1 MADSK
6 PLSLPPRTR
15 TRRTQAQRTAET
27 RARILA
33 ATVESILEVGLPR
46 TTAAEISRRSG
57 VTWGAAQHHF
67 GSKDGILG
75 AVLEDSFNRFAE
87 GLNAAFEALGEEAS
101 LDKRVDAFVDSAWE
115 HFGGTYYRATFEILL
130 EDSAARRAAASE
142 EGEGTTHWQGE
153 LLEAWTRI
161 WRQLFP
167 DLAVGSRRAKM
178 LQHFTI
184 STLSGLASM
193 QLLAGETNPF
203 IAEEL
208 GVLKRALAAELGS
221 GPAPSKTL

>member
-1 MADSK
+1 MAESK
-6 PLSLPPRTR
+6 PLRLPPRPR

-75 AVLEDSFNRFAE
+75 AVLEDSFNRFAD
-87 GLNAAFEALGEEAS
+87 GLNAAFDALGEEAS
-101 LDKRVDAFVDSAWE
+101 LHKRIDAFVDSAWE
-115 HFGGTYYRATFEILL
+115 HFGGADYRATFEILL
-130 EDSAARRAAASE
+130 EDSAARRAAASKE
-142 EGEGTTHWQGE
+142 EEATHWQGE

-178 LQHFTI
+178 LQHLTI

-193 QLLAGETNPF
+193 QLLAGEANPF

-208 GVLKRALAAELGS
+208 GVLKRALAAELES
-221 GPAPSKTL
+221 GPDRSKPH

>member
-6 PLSLPPRTR
+6 PLSLPPRPR
-15 TRRTQAQRTAET
+15 TRRTQAERTAET

-75 AVLEDSFNRFAE
+75 AVLEDSFNRFADA
-87 GLNAAFEALGEEAS
+87 LNAAFDALGEEAP

-142 EGEGTTHWQGE
+142 ESEEATHWQGE

-184 STLSGLASM
+184 STLSGLASI

-208 GVLKRALAAELGS
+208 GVLKRALAVELES
-221 GPAPSKTL
+221 GPAPSKKD